1 MAVERQ
7 RGGAGTGSKPKP
19 GGNTPKPGGNTPK
32 PRPGTSS
39 AKEASRAQSRPVSGR
54 GPAGKGGG
62 GGKGGQGGRGGN
74 TPRPGNQRQAAAG
87 PRGRSGG
94 LIAWGAVGLVV
105 VVVVVIVVVK
115 VAGGNSNANASFTP
129 VTPAPASIVSDVTN
143 IPASVYDTVGV
154 NIPSVAQA
162 NPPIVL
168 SNQPALTLSGKTPA
182 VFYYGAEYCP
192 YCAAERWALTAA
204 LSRFGTWSNLDVT
217 ASSHTD
223 VDPATPTFSY
233 RNATF
238 TSQFVSFFPDEQ
250 YTNIPSGS
258 GYTTLKN
265 PTTAEQAV
273 LTKYSSPTFIPSDT
287 TPGSTSFPFIDIGN
301 QALVSGAGY
310 NPQMLA
316 GLSHNDIASHL
327 NDPTNTVTQAIVG
340 TANYITAAICA
351 STNMQPS
358 SVCTSSG
365 VQAAA
370 SALKL
375 G

>member
-19 GGNTPKPGGNTPK
+19 AGNTPKPAGNTPK

-39 AKEASRAQSRPVSGR
+39 AKEASRAQSRPVSGKA
-54 GPAGKGGG
+54 GGGKGGG
-62 GGKGGQGGRGGN
+62 GKGGN
-74 TPRPGNQRQAAAG
+74 TPRPGGPRQPVAA
-87 PRGRSGG
+87 PRGRSGA

-105 VVVVVIVVVK
+105 VVVVVLVVVK
-115 VAGGNSNANASFTP
+115 LTSGGNAGAAYTP
-129 VTPAPASIVSDVTN
+129 VTTAPSSIVTDVTS

-154 NIPSVAQA
+154 NIPSVAQP

-168 SNQPALTLSGKTPA
+168 SNQPALTIDGKTPA
-182 VFYYGAEYCP
+182 MFYYGAEYCP
-192 YCAAERWALTAA
+192 YCAAERWAMTAA

-223 VDPATPTFSY
+223 FAPATPTFSY

-238 TSQFVSFFPDEQ
+238 TSQYLTFFADEQ
-250 YTNIPSGS
+250 YTNVPSGS

-265 PTTAEQAV
+265 PDKAEQAV
-273 LTKYSSPTFIPSDT
+273 LNKYSSPTYIPGAT
-287 TPGSTSFPFIDIGN
+287 AGQVGFPFVDIGN
-301 QALVSGAGY
+301 VALISGATY
-310 NPQMLA
+310 NPLMLA

-327 NDPTNTVTQAIVG
+327 TDTTNSVTQSIVG
-340 TANYITAAICA
+340 TANYISAAICA
-351 STNMQPS
+351 STKQQPTAVCS
-358 SVCTSSG
+358 SAG

-370 SALKL
+370 KALKL
-375 G
+375 S